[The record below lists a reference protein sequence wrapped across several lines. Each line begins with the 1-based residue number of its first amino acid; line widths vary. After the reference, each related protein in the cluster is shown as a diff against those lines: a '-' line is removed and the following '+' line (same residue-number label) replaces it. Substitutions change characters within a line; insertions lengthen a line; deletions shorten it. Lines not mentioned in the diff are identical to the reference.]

1 MFCKPASE
9 DLIPKMEL
17 FVCHV
22 KTANMHHAPAI
33 DIPPDCHFAC
43 RMLIYDMVLPVKQ
56 YLSVLPAQQLCNES
70 YFFIDCEWVF
80 LTNFCMKKAINVETI
95 SISTPIHQSLFE

>member
-1 MFCKPASE
+1 MFWKPASE

-56 YLSVLPAQQLCNES
+56 YL
-70 YFFIDCEWVF
+70 
-80 LTNFCMKKAINVETI
+80 FCSACT
-95 SISTPIHQSLFE
+95 TTLQ